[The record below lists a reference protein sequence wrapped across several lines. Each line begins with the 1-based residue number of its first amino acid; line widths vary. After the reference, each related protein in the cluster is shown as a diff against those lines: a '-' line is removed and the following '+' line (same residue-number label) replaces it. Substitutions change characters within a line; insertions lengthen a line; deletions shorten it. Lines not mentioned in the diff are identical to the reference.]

1 MLTQTLFSLIV
12 LLQGVLLFYIY
23 DGTSQILDISRL
35 LKTEQ
40 WSGKAIFMMES

>member
-1 MLTQTLFSLIV
+1 MQENVSQNSFLIV

-35 LKTEQ
+35 L
-40 WSGKAIFMMES
+40 